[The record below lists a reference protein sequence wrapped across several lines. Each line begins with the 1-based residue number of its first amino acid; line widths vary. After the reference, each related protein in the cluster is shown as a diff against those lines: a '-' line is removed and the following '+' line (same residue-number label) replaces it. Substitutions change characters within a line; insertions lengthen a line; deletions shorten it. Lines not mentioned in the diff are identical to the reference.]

1 MLLVPQVHKSNAS
14 RGRYHCLF
22 HRAQPA
28 DVLQVICFTSNSTRL
43 SGGQV
48 KQCRSMHA
56 MAPAGAHM
64 RRESTIM
71 RCVTGWLPD
80 TVLPQPEKLSSCTY
94 CAVSV
99 M

>member
-1 MLLVPQVHKSNAS
+1 MHGQQSKVTATCCQGFGTL
-14 RGRYHCLF
+14 GG
-22 HRAQPA
+22 
-28 DVLQVICFTSNSTRL
+28 FTL
-43 SGGQV
+43 SPKPLIFEQ
-48 KQCRSMHA
+48 
-56 MAPAGAHM
+56 AGAHM